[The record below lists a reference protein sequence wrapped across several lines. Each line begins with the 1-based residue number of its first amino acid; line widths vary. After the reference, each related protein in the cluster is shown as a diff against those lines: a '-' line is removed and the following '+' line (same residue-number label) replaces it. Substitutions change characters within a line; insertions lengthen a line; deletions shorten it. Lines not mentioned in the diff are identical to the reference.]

1 MDKEKLEKLSND
13 ELMTLSTSVV
23 IELIKSLRDG
33 KKAPE
38 ETAKAINAE
47 MKRRGL
53 SVQVSR
59 NFIRRVML
67 GEFDNADGIE
77 VTMNKVG
84 S

>member
-1 MDKEKLEKLSND
+1 MDKEKLKKLSND
-13 ELMTLSTSVV
+13 ELMTLSASVA
-23 IELIKSLRDG
+23 IEIIKSLRDG

-38 ETAKAINAE
+38 ETAKAVNAE

-53 SVQVSR
+53 TVQVSR

-67 GEFDNADGIE
+67 GEFDNADGLE
-77 VTMNKVG
+77 VTVNEVG

>member
-1 MDKEKLEKLSND
+1 MEKELGKLTDD

-23 IELIKSLRDG
+23 IEVIKSLRDG
-33 KKAPE
+33 KKPPE

-47 MKRRGL
+47 TKRRGL
-53 SVQVSR
+53 TVQVSR
-59 NFIRRVML
+59 NFIRRIML

>member
-1 MDKEKLEKLSND
+1 MDKEKLEKLTDD

-38 ETAKAINAE
+38 ETAKAINDE
-47 MKRRGL
+47 MRRRGL
-53 SVQVSR
+53 TVQVSR

-77 VTMNKVG
+77 VTMKKVG